1 MSRRSRGH
9 APFSAEDLYGV
20 ARLGTDA
27 VAGVTDL
34 VEAVHA
40 TVASPVG
47 RPERTRGITGAVY
60 RAIRAVTRWVR
71 RGLDGAWT
79 LADARRER
87 GAPPAD
93 SPTREAWVAAL
104 NGVLGDALAAQ
115 DHPLATP
122 THVRYRGH
130 PLALD
135 ASSLV
140 ATVSDPRETILVRV
154 HGICMHDGQWAQP
167 GAPDALAV
175 GLGATPVALRYNS
188 GRHISE
194 NGRDLAD
201 ALDALVTAWPR
212 PVSRLVV
219 VGHSMGGLVARSAFH
234 YGAEAGHGWP
244 ALDTALV
251 TLGSPH
257 HGAPLERAGSVV
269 DGLLDATR
277 WTAPFARIGRV
288 RSAGVTDLRFGNVL
302 DRDWA
307 GHDRPPRRDARLPL
321 PLPPGVDCYLVAA
334 VIPEDTE
341 SRLRRGAGRWVGDG
355 LVPLDSAL
363 GRHPDLDRRLAV
375 PPGQTWTAV
384 GMDHFDLIRRPEVT
398 AKLLGWLAPEVRGA
412 DAAVG
417 SP

>member
-1 MSRRSRGH
+1 MSRRSRGR

-47 RPERTRGITGAVY
+47 RPLRTRGIAGAVY
-60 RAIRAVTRWVR
+60 RAIRTVTAWVR
-71 RGLDGAWT
+71 RGLDGTWA
-79 LADARRER
+79 LGDARRER
-87 GAPPAD
+87 AAPPAD
-93 SPTREAWVAAL
+93 SPTREALIAAL

-122 THVRYRGH
+122 THVRYHGR

-135 ASSLV
+135 ASSL
-140 ATVSDPRETILVRV
+140 AAAVSDPRETVLVRV
-154 HGICMHDGQWAQP
+154 HGICMHDGQWVES
-167 GAPDALAV
+167 GAPDALAA

-194 NGRDLAD
+194 NGRDLAG
-201 ALDALVTAWPR
+201 ALDALVRAWPR

-244 ALDTALV
+244 AAGAALV

-269 DGLLDATR
+269 DALLDATR

-302 DRDWA
+302 DEDWA
-307 GHDRPPRRDARLPL
+307 GHERPPRGDARHPL
-321 PLPPGVDCYLVAA
+321 PLPAGVTCYLVAA
-334 VIPEDTE
+334 VIAEDSE
-341 SRLRRGAGRWVGDG
+341 GRLRRGAGHWVGDG
-355 LVPLDSAL
+355 LVPVASAL
-363 GRHPDLDRRLAV
+363 GRHPDPDRRLAV
-375 PPGQTWTAV
+375 PPGRTWTAV

-398 AKLLGWLAPEVRGA
+398 AKLLEWLAPKVRSAG
-412 DAAVG
+412 AAVG